1 MSDLRQWSREFF
13 TEFIELYRN
22 FPCLWK
28 VKSSEYSDRE
38 KKNQAYA
45 VLVNKFQEVDR
56 AATKDTVTKKINSF
70 RSVYRK
76 ELQKVNKS
84 ERSGAGTDDIYKPSL
99 WYFDLL
105 SFLNDQETAR
115 TAISNIDD
123 TNVEQQEVS

>member
-22 FPCLWK
+22 FPCLSK

-38 KKNQAYA
+38 KKNPAYA
-45 VLVNKFQEVDR
+45 VLVNKCQEVDR

-84 ERSGAGTDDIYKPSL
+84 ERSGAYTDDIYKPYL
-99 WYFDLL
+99 GMAPNLHY
-105 SFLNDQETAR
+105 
-115 TAISNIDD
+115 
-123 TNVEQQEVS
+123 